1 MRIHVARLL
10 RQDGALERMVG
21 GRGWG
26 LTAAFPRQLL
36 RSLPDLVSPEEQG
49 GDADVG
55 EGHLLDDLRDGG
67 EAAGGVGA
75 VVGAGRWGGQ
85 AGQRGGSAS
94 HPGRGGGRNRNYRRI
109 PGERGRS
116 PDADLLWGGD
126 ERTLGSLSG
135 VLKGHHN
142 NTR

>member
-1 MRIHVARLL
+1 MRIHVAR
-10 RQDGALERMVG
+10 MVG
-21 GRGWG
+21 GGGGGG

-36 RSLPDLVSPEEQG
+36 RSLPDLVSSEEQG

-94 HPGRGGGRNRNYRRI
+94 HPGRGGGRGGGRNRNYRRI